1 MLNRFTCAAVGAI
14 LSLAPAGFAQGTAA
28 QAPDNKWIIAPLDS
42 SANFTV
48 KHMLISTEHGGMSG
62 MKGTAI
68 YDPKDPSKDSVEA
81 TLDVST
87 INTNNPT
94 RDEKLKTEYF
104 DVKQFPLITFKST
117 KVFKAGTDR
126 LRMTGN
132 LTIKGTTKQVVLEV
146 QGPSPAVTDAQGRK
160 KIGLTAT
167 AKVSRKD
174 FGIVGDALDS
184 ALETGGI
191 IVSDEVSL
199 ELDIELM
206 LPSQAGIVG
215 PAKPK

>member
-1 MLNRFTCAAVGAI
+1 MLNRFTGAI
-14 LSLAPAGFAQGTAA
+14 LMLASTAFAQGTAA
-28 QAPDNKWIIAPLDS
+28 QAPDNKWTIAPLDS

-48 KHMLISTEHGGMSG
+48 KHLLISTEHGSMGG
-62 MKGTAI
+62 MKGTVI

-81 TLDVST
+81 TLEVST

-94 RDEKLKTEYF
+94 RDEKLKAEYF
-104 DVKQFPLITFKST
+104 DAKQFPQIVFKST
-117 KVFKAGTDR
+117 KVFKAGPNR

-146 QGPSPAVTDAQGRK
+146 QGPSQAVKDAQGRE
-160 KIGLTAT
+160 KIALTAT
-167 AKVSRKD
+167 AKLSRKD

-184 ALETGGI
+184 ALEGGGI
-191 IVSDEVSL
+191 IVSDEVAL

>member
-1 MLNRFTCAAVGAI
+1 MLNRFTGA
-14 LSLAPAGFAQGTAA
+14 LAGALLMLAPAAFAQGTAA
-28 QAPDNKWIIAPLDS
+28 PDNTWTIAPLDS

-48 KHMLISTEHGGMSG
+48 KHLLISTEHGGMSG
-62 MKGTAI
+62 MKGTVI

-117 KVFKAGTDR
+117 KVFKAGTGR
-126 LRMTGN
+126 LRMIGN

-146 QGPSPAVTDAQGRK
+146 QGPSPAVKDAQGRQ
-160 KIGLTAT
+160 KIALTAT

-174 FGIVGDALDS
+174 FGITGDALDS
-184 ALETGGI
+184 ALEGGGI
-191 IVSDEVSL
+191 IVSDEVSI

-206 LPSQAGIVG
+206 LPSQTGIVG